1 MEGTNVK
8 CWTLHPKTKN
18 NSYVQSKTCEYMHPI
33 LSEIKNLKYLY
44 AWLGLLELIT
54 IKLLTEGEENHES
67 KMRK

>member
-1 MEGTNVK
+1 
-8 CWTLHPKTKN
+8 
-18 NSYVQSKTCEYMHPI
+18 MHPI